1 MDQYSTI
8 IRPLT
13 TEKSSAQ
20 QANGQY
26 MFQVSKTATKV
37 DVKNAVKAIYGVD
50 AAKVRM
56 IIAPSKQRQ
65 VARGRQWTK
74 RPVMKKALVTMKD
87 KKAIDPN
94 KISTKESKS
103 KKK

>member
-1 MDQYSTI
+1 MDNYSTI

-26 MFQVSKTATKV
+26 LFQISKTATKI
-37 DVKNAVKAIYGVD
+37 DVKHAVKDLYGVD
-50 AAKVRM
+50 VDKVR
-56 IIAPSKQRQ
+56 ILIAPSKKRL
-65 VARGRQWTK
+65 VARGRHWTK

-87 KKAIDPN
+87 KKTIDPN
-94 KISTKESKS
+94 KMRKRSGRT
-103 KKK
+103 